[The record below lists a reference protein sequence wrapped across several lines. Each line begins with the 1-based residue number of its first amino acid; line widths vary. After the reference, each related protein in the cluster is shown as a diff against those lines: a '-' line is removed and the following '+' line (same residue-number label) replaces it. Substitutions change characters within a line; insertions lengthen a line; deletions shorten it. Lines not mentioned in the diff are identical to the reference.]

1 MAIVIFLFII
11 LFVVFISS
19 ILVGTIIFSE
29 YDKSKKWSNIYYE
42 SGRDGSY
49 CNLIWWLT
57 TNNCQ
62 GTSKI
67 LVPFFYL

>member
-19 ILVGTIIFSE
+19 ILIGTIIFSE

-42 SGRDGSY
+42 SGRDG
-49 CNLIWWLT
+49 
-57 TNNCQ
+57 
-62 GTSKI
+62 
-67 LVPFFYL
+67 